1 MEEFKS
7 AFANE
12 AKETIRKIY
21 FSTNDIVW
29 YNNERLKAKEIE
41 KYDLSTQKEMVE
53 QELKNYI
60 SFKMEELCHPI
71 TEEKLKEQN
80 IISLIDI
87 LSSLEPDNKKEI
99 VDSFTKYMIKVILK
113 LQGTKI
119 EWKLA
124 EVKECTFVSIND
136 FEFFFLTPK
145 DYNYFEAFYR
155 VWNFFQ
161 IKTLDE
167 NRKRA

>member
-7 AFANE
+7 AFASE
-12 AKETIRKIY
+12 AKEVIRKMY

-29 YNNERLKAKEIE
+29 YNNERLEAKEIE

-60 SFKMEELCHPI
+60 SYKMEELCYPI
-71 TEEKLKEQN
+71 AEEELQEKDIL
-80 IISLIDI
+80 SLIDI
-87 LSSLEPDNKKEI
+87 LSNLKLDNKTEI

-145 DYNYFEAFYR
+145 NYNALEAFYR
-155 VWNFFQ
+155 VWNFFKS
-161 IKTLDE
+161 KTLDE